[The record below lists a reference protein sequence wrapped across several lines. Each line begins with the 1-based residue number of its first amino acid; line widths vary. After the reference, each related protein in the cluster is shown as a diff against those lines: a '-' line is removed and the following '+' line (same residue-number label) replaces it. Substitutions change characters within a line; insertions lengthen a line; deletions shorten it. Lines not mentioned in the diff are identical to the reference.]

1 MMCMADYRESESRTG
16 SESSGLTG
24 HESDELAQQDS
35 PRIKSMSSEWTDEK
49 HSLYLKSMEASFVN
63 QLYNSIDILGWPSQ
77 KERSVPNFSGEAN
90 CSPSCTRQFKVR
102 QHGSRKKIKFGRPES
117 QRSTAKDCRG
127 FLASP
132 WIQHFTPARKSEGAT
147 APALQE
153 CAIRR
158 RAINFNGK
166 KAVLCCPATNS
177 KLSPFGNSFSSHR
190 DLVESNTGVL
200 KMFQVLILEEKEY
213 KTIECFRHLRFAIE
227 LNCIF
232 IILVEMSGQ
241 NFVDEDIKGVK
252 ASSSF
257 SSKRVK
263 TDPSSSDQVVPHSN
277 PPAAEEVTECI
288 SAAK

>member
-102 QHGSRKKIKFGRPES
+102 QHGSWKKIKFGRPES

-127 FLASP
+127 FLTSP

-177 KLSPFGNSFSSHR
+177 KLSPFGNSFFISS
-190 DLVESNTGVL
+190 
-200 KMFQVLILEEKEY
+200 
-213 KTIECFRHLRFAIE
+213 
-227 LNCIF
+227 
-232 IILVEMSGQ
+232 
-241 NFVDEDIKGVK
+241 
-252 ASSSF
+252 
-257 SSKRVK
+257 
-263 TDPSSSDQVVPHSN
+263 
-277 PPAAEEVTECI
+277 
-288 SAAK
+288 

>member
-35 PRIKSMSSEWTDEK
+35 PRIESMSSEWTNEK

-102 QHGSRKKIKFGRPES
+102 QHGSWKKIKFGRPES

-127 FLASP
+127 FLTSP

-190 DLVESNTGVL
+190 DLVESNT
-200 KMFQVLILEEKEY
+200 
-213 KTIECFRHLRFAIE
+213 
-227 LNCIF
+227 
-232 IILVEMSGQ
+232 EMSGQ